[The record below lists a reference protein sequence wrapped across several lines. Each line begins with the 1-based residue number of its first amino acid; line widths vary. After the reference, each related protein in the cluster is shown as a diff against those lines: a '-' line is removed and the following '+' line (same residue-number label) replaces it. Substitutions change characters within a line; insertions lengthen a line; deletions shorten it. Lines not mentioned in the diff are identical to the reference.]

1 MTREPVTS
9 GAAVRPATADD
20 ATRVAAIW
28 EEGWRE
34 VHPGEVPAALVEA
47 RTSASFRRRAADRVA
62 DTLVVVVDGSVVG
75 FVMTERDE
83 VDQVY
88 VAPAG
93 ARHRRGGRA
102 CSRRRRSGSGRPAPM
117 RPGWP
122 WSAATPVPA
131 RSTCGRSWVDEGE
144 FTHDAPGPDGPISV
158 TAHRYVKDLAA
169 AED

>member
-1 MTREPVTS
+1 MTREPVTP
-9 GAAVRPATADD
+9 GAVVRPATADD
-20 ATRVAAIW
+20 ADRVAAIW

-62 DTLVVVVDGSVVG
+62 DTLVAAVDGSVVG

-93 ARHRRGGRA
+93 RGTGA
-102 CSRRRRSGSGRPAPM
+102 ATALL
-117 RPGWP
+117 
-122 WSAATPVPA
+122 SAAEERIRSAGHRAAWLAVVGGNA
-131 RSTCGRSWVDEGE
+131 RARAFYGRQGWVDEGE